1 MNLPR
6 PLLSLLCLAASAL
19 AQAPVLP
26 QPFGETA
33 TRTFPF
39 SMTGKLIFA
48 QGDDW
53 FQGSGTV
60 IRPQSVLTA
69 AHNLWDPERGFSTD
83 LIFRRAFYEEP
94 AVRDVAASRVYVMKG
109 YREKAKRLDPTDVR
123 TFSDDLGGI
132 VFAAPVAAGSHA
144 GWWANPALLTAA
156 KPGVALGYG
165 AEMHDGSLL
174 LAVSPE
180 AGYVPVAESFFANRS
195 LNFEAGMS
203 GGPVFTSNGAGALTL
218 AGVVVAGAVDSS
230 SGGIRVLDEKAAGF
244 IRTFLR

>member
-1 MNLPR
+1 MCFR
-6 PLLSLLCLAASAL
+6 PLFALLCLATSVL

-26 QPFGETA
+26 QPFGEAA

-39 SMTGKLIFA
+39 SMTGKLVFA

-60 IRPQSVLTA
+60 VRPSSVLTA
-69 AHNLWDPERGFSTD
+69 AHNLWDSERGFSTD
-83 LIFRRAFYEEP
+83 VIFRRAFYEHP
-94 AVRDVAASRVYVMKG
+94 AVRDVVAARLYVMKG
-109 YREKAKRLDPTDVR
+109 YREKAKRLDPTDAR

-132 VFAAPVAAGSHA
+132 VFAAPVAAGAHA
-144 GWWANPALLTAA
+144 GWWANPTLLTGA

-165 AEMHDGSLL
+165 AEKHDGSLL

-180 AGYVPVAESFFANRS
+180 AGFEPVVESFFANRT
-195 LNFEAGMS
+195 LNFESGMS

-218 AGVVVAGAVDSS
+218 AGVVVAGAVDST

-244 IRTFLR
+244 IRAFLR